1 MHRINSKLFYN
12 RQIPE
17 HIRSDN
23 GPEFTARAIWQWL
36 RDLGVKT
43 LYIEP
48 GSSRENGH
56 ITYRKVSDPT
66 SLGLIGMRER
76 ALIFGG
82 ELKINGILGKG
93 TTVALRMPLME
104 IDSESQ
110 NSKNYQAN

>member
-1 MHRINSKLFYN
+1 MRRGSIPWE
-12 RQIPE
+12 RDPE

-66 SLGLIGMRER
+66 SLGLIGHAR
-76 ALIFGG
+76 AGAYLGG
-82 ELKINGILGKG
+82 ELKINGVLGKG
-93 TTVALRMPLME
+93 LPLLE
-104 IDSESQ
+104 
-110 NSKNYQAN
+110 NATHGNRF